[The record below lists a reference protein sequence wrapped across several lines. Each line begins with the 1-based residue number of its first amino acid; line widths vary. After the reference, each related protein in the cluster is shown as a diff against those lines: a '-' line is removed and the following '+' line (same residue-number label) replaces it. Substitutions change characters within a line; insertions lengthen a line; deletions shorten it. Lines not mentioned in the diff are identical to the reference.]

1 MMLNIRGENIEITP
15 AIRDYVDK
23 KLSRFDRY
31 FDEELTARVNAKVFH
46 DKQRIEVTI
55 PGTYMLLRAEEEHA
69 DLYAAVDLVIDKLDR
84 QIRKHKTKVNRK
96 LREKGSLK
104 FMFAPSSAEAA
115 VAVEDHEPEIELVRT
130 KQFDLKPMDA
140 EEAVL
145 QMNMLG
151 HNFFVFL
158 NGETNKTNIV
168 YARKDGRYGLIE
180 AK

>member
-1 MMLNIRGENIEITP
+1 MLNIRGENVEITP
-15 AIRDYVDK
+15 AIREYTEK

-31 FDEELTARVNAKVFH
+31 FSEELTARVNAKVFH

-84 QIRKHKTKVNRK
+84 QIRKHKTKVERK

-104 FMFAPSSAEAA
+104 YMFAPSETA
-115 VAVEDHEPEIELVRT
+115 VAVEEQDHDIELVRT